1 MLVATKSPESSKKS
15 GHKLGI
21 MAVVGK
27 KRPLTEAYCALH
39 IPILLALLHC
49 LLPLPHYHTR
59 LASFAPAKS
68 ALTRHSLPFLPF
80 SYLTVESKQYTP
92 TKVGNTRSSFS
103 LDLSM
108 GNCMERCGGTR
119 QKKGEESGPEKGD
132 DGGCK
137 VKILLTRKE
146 LEWLICVRGS
156 ENTGEIS
163 MTFNNLR
170 FRYGINIPSI
180 VAMASSEE
188 MCQLSSKLEGR
199 GVGLQSNEVEAIC
212 AEGKAAKGAV
222 VVLRQLTSVMKLET
236 DVID

>member
-1 MLVATKSPESSKKS
+1 MTKTLAICEEIDQSCLPCDIASF
-15 GHKLGI
+15 
-21 MAVVGK
+21 
-27 KRPLTEAYCALH
+27 PCLTTTQGSR
-39 IPILLALLHC
+39 ALL
-49 LLPLPHYHTR
+49 LQKVLSQGT
-59 LASFAPAKS
+59 A
-68 ALTRHSLPFLPF
+68 FLFIPF

-92 TKVGNTRSSFS
+92 TKVGNTRSFFS

-146 LEWLICVRGS
+146 LEWLFPQEPLDRLQICVRGS
-156 ENTGEIS
+156 ENTGETC

-199 GVGLQSNEVEAIC
+199 GVGLQSNKVEAIC